1 MKDDLMGIWVPDTLV
16 LLLGGTCSIHDNRG
30 IGKNLPYYETSELPA
45 LLLAFFPLC
54 DRLILTISE

>member
-1 MKDDLMGIWVPDTLV
+1 MGIWVPDTLV